1 MYCGSFA
8 KHFNFWVEFD
18 PMGVNGNF
26 LLFFI
31 TNTCFYENCNCNCNL
46 IHKTSYHYFIRG
58 APNSGSG
65 ESRTPAIFWKSCSG
79 RIPLKYS
86 VKGRI
91 VVLNVNIFFKEL
103 NWLIFIDRG
112 QSGNSF
118 IFLHYDRRRGST
130 AVSQACSLRTTR

>member
-1 MYCGSFA
+1 MVHLPSISISGSNSTQWALTVTFYY
-8 KHFNFWVEFD
+8 
-18 PMGVNGNF
+18 F
-26 LLFFI
+26 LLSTLVFMKI
-31 TNTCFYENCNCNCNL
+31 VIVTV

-86 VKGRI
+86 AKGRI
-91 VVLNVNIFFKEL
+91 VVLNVNIFLNEL

-130 AVSQACSLRTTR
+130 AVSEACSFRTTH